1 MPSALWHIYH
11 YIVTNSKIE
20 EKMLTIIIMPKN
32 GKYAPGFSSI
42 TDATAINGF
51 ASWAPLRRTSSTEL
65 GVIRGRIGGGV

>member
-1 MPSALWHIYH
+1 MLFIYH

-42 TDATAINGF
+42 TDGTAISGVT
-51 ASWAPLRRTSSTEL
+51 SWAPLRRTSSIEL
-65 GVIRGRIGGGV
+65 GVIRACIGGGV